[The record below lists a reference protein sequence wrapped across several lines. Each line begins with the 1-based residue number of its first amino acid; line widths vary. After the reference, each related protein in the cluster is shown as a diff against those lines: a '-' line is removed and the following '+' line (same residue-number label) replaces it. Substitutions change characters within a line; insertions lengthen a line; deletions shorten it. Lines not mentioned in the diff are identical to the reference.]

1 MLPQGLLFTSDQQVA
16 ELILALLPEFGI
28 EVEHRPDVFSAIE
41 KLTGRPYHVV
51 VVDWKEQLEASFLL
65 KTARELTLAKST
77 PAVAVVDQ
85 RDASSALGL
94 GANAVLVKPFTYEQA
109 RSTFA
114 ACLSGIR
121 AELLPSPS
129 QASARQAP
137 PPNTLKYGISSNESR
152 TETARPAASRPNRS
166 VVPTRIVPPPP
177 AFAGYA
183 QKRKSGGPKLPL
195 KQLVVV
201 FALAGLTVASVRY
214 HRVAD
219 KFISAIRVSKFVVQS
234 GRAHAQPE
242 VATAEE
248 KTDSTTPESEQLD
261 WAANSGVP
269 ASSG

>member
-65 KTARELTLAKST
+65 KTARELTVAKST

-94 GANAVLVKPFTYEQA
+94 GADAVLVKPFTYEQA

-121 AELLPSPS
+121 AELPSPS

-137 PPNTLKYGISSNESR
+137 PPNTLKYGISSNER
-152 TETARPAASRPNRS
+152 HTETARPAASRPNRS
-166 VVPTRIVPPPP
+166 AVSTRIVPP
-177 AFAGYA
+177 
-183 QKRKSGGPKLPL
+183 
-195 KQLVVV
+195 
-201 FALAGLTVASVRY
+201 
-214 HRVAD
+214 
-219 KFISAIRVSKFVVQS
+219 
-234 GRAHAQPE
+234 
-242 VATAEE
+242 
-248 KTDSTTPESEQLD
+248 
-261 WAANSGVP
+261 
-269 ASSG
+269 